1 MTISVIESLAN
12 AIIGL
17 IVSWVATW
25 LILGFP
31 PAQAVAITAMFFG
44 LSFSPGRRLSDIRP
58 APARAIRIRCD
69 SWQ

>member
-17 IVSWVATW
+17 VVSWVATW

-31 PAQAVAITAMFFG
+31 PAQAVAVTLMFFG
-44 LSFSPGRRLSDIRP
+44 LSFVRAFALRELFRRFG
-58 APARAIRIRCD
+58 
-69 SWQ
+69 

>member
-17 IVSWVATW
+17 LVSWVATW

-44 LSFSPGRRLSDIRP
+44 LSFVRAFALRELFRRFD
-58 APARAIRIRCD
+58 
-69 SWQ
+69 W